1 VRSKWLKYGG
11 AALVAMLMVAVV
23 AGCSSSTPTSSGSS
37 STAPAKKTLKTAMVT
52 DIGGLGDKSFND
64 LSYAGL
70 QKAKTDLGADIK
82 VLESKAPTDYESNIT
97 NLANAGY
104 SPIFAVG
111 FLMTDT
117 VSKMSTAY
125 PDVTFGGI
133 DQSFTPPIKNV
144 VGINF
149 KEQEGAYLAG
159 YLAAKLTTMPSVDPR
174 INDKP
179 ILGFVGGMDIP
190 PVQRY
195 QAGFI
200 AGAKAANPAVVVKSV
215 YAGSFTDQ
223 QKGIEDGKALI
234 DQGADIVFAAAGQT
248 GLGTAKA
255 CQDNKAIFIGVDA
268 DQFLTIPGIG
278 DTILTSAV
286 KKVDVA
292 VFDTVK
298 KAADGQLQGGA
309 DVLYGLKEDGVG
321 LAPYHDWDTK
331 IPADVKAAVEKA
343 KTDIV
348 AGTVTVPT
356 TPPAQ

>member
-1 VRSKWLKYGG
+1 MRSKWLKYGG

-23 AGCSSSTPTSSGSS
+23 AGCSSSTPASSGSS
-37 STAPAKKTLKTAMVT
+37 STAPAKKTIKTAMVT